1 MIPIRR
7 LGDDL
12 SPHHFHHHYL
22 HLMLDDNLY
31 PILSSGDSIGAL
43 LASDPV
49 SLNCGRAVRCSSQCS
64 HASTV
69 FKVKTMVAM
78 VMVMVV
84 VMVIVMVMV
93 AMVLIMGD

>member
-1 MIPIRR
+1 
-7 LGDDL
+7 
-12 SPHHFHHHYL
+12 
-22 HLMLDDNLY
+22 MLDDNLY

-78 VMVMVV
+78 VMVVVMVMVVMMVVMAMMVV
-84 VMVIVMVMV
+84 VMVDGDKKNYSEDYKVGYGD
-93 AMVLIMGD
+93 LIRS